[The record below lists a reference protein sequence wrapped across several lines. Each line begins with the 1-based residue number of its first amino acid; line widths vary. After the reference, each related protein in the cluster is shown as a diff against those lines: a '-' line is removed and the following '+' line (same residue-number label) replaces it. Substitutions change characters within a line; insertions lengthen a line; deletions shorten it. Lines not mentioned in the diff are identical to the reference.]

1 MPPVADGIQ
10 YRRFS
15 VANDKAASLHM
26 RQMRLHSKATTYGSS
41 SLAAAAQIPTKVE
54 AFRTWGGETVKLNP
68 RQPHPIRRY
77 DPSPEDRAWVATAL
91 RLARAGQN

>member
-10 YRRFS
+10 YRRFH
-15 VANDKAASLHM
+15 VANDKAASLH
-26 RQMRLHSKATTYGSS
+26 MRLHSKATTYGSS

-68 RQPHPIRRY
+68 RQPHP
-77 DPSPEDRAWVATAL
+77 TAI
-91 RLARAGQN
+91 